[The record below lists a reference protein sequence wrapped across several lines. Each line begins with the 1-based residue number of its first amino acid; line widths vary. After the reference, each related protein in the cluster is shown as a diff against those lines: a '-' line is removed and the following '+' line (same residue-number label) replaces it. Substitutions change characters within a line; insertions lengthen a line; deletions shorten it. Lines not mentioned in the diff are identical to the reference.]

1 MGSKPRDSSRPDGV
15 NLPAEPVLWNAFANM
30 ASLAGHAVTIVR
42 GEGSTV
48 YDDHGRPYLDALAS
62 LWYCNVGHGRQ
73 ELADAAAAQMRQL
86 AAYQTFEPFTN
97 LPAEALARRVA
108 GLAPMPGV
116 KVFFTPGG
124 GSDAVDTAAKLARSY
139 WRALGQDD
147 KQITIARSHAYHG
160 MNAYGTSLGGIPA
173 NTEPFV
179 PLVSLVEHV
188 AWDDAPA
195 LEKVI
200 EAVGARRVA
209 AFFCE
214 PVVGAGGVY
223 PPPEG
228 YLASVREICRRHDV
242 LFVAD
247 EVITG
252 FGRTGAWLASERF
265 GLDPD
270 LITTAK
276 GLSSGYA
283 PIGAVVASARVAEP
297 FWRPGSA
304 AVFRHGYTY
313 SAHPTACAVALANLD
328 LIEREQLVARVARLE
343 QVLARALAPLAGH
356 ELVGEVRAG
365 TGLLAAVEIAEA
377 ARAADP
383 GIGPRLV
390 AEIRERGV
398 ITRLLRGVALQISP
412 PFVITEAEIGRVAEV
427 FTAALD
433 AVAAGPAR

>member
-1 MGSKPRDSSRPDGV
+1 MEPEPWDPGTQDDGSAP
-15 NLPAEPVLWNAFANM
+15 PALWNAFANM
-30 ASLAGHAVTIVR
+30 ASLAGRAVTIVR

-48 YDDHGRPYLDALAS
+48 YDEHGRPYLDALAS
-62 LWYCNVGHGRQ
+62 LWYCNIGHGRA
-73 ELADAAAAQMRQL
+73 ELADAAAIQMRQL
-86 AAYQTFEPFTN
+86 AAYQTFEPFSN
-97 LPAEALARRVA
+97 QPAEALARRIA
-108 GLAPMPGV
+108 DLAPMAGA

-139 WRALGQDD
+139 WRAMGQAS

-173 NTEPFV
+173 NTEPFA

-195 LEKVI
+195 LEKAI
-200 EAVGARRVA
+200 EAEGAGRVA

-214 PVVGAGGVY
+214 PVIGAGGVY

-228 YLASVREICRRHDV
+228 YLAAAREICRRHDV

-252 FGRTGAWLASERF
+252 FGRTGAWLASDRF

-283 PIGAVVASARVAEP
+283 PIGAVIASGRVAEP

-304 AVFRHGYTY
+304 EVFRHGYTY
-313 SAHPTACAVALANLD
+313 SAHPTACAVAAANLD
-328 LIEREQLVARVARLE
+328 VIEREQLLARVARLE
-343 QVLARALAPLAGH
+343 PVLARTLAPLAGH
-356 ELVGEVRAG
+356 DLVAEVRAG
-365 TGLLAAVEIAEA
+365 TGLLAAVEIAAA
-377 ARAADP
+377 ARSADP

-398 ITRLLRGVALQISP
+398 ITRLLRGVALQVSP
-412 PFVITEAEIGRVAEV
+412 PFVITEAEIARIAEV
-427 FTAALD
+427 FAAAFD
-433 AVAAGPAR
+433 AVA

>member
-1 MGSKPRDSSRPDGV
+1 MEPEPWDPGTQDDGSAP
-15 NLPAEPVLWNAFANM
+15 PALWNAFANM
-30 ASLAGHAVTIVR
+30 ASLAGRAVTIVR

-48 YDDHGRPYLDALAS
+48 YDEHGRPYLDALAS
-62 LWYCNVGHGRQ
+62 LWYCNIGHGRA
-73 ELADAAAAQMRQL
+73 ELADAAAIQMRQL
-86 AAYQTFEPFTN
+86 AAYQTFEPFSN
-97 LPAEALARRVA
+97 QPAEALARRIA
-108 GLAPMPGV
+108 DLAPMAGA

-139 WRALGQDD
+139 WRAMGRAS

-173 NTEPFV
+173 NTEPFA

-195 LEKVI
+195 LEKAI
-200 EAVGARRVA
+200 EAEGAGRVA

-214 PVVGAGGVY
+214 PVIGAGGVY

-228 YLASVREICRRHDV
+228 YLAAAREICRRHDV

-252 FGRTGAWLASERF
+252 FGRTGAWLASDRF

-283 PIGAVVASARVAEP
+283 PIGAVIASGRVAAP

-304 AVFRHGYTY
+304 EVFRHGYTY
-313 SAHPTACAVALANLD
+313 SAHPTACAVAAANLD
-328 LIEREQLVARVARLE
+328 VIEREQLLARVARLE
-343 QVLARALAPLAGH
+343 PVLARTLAPLAGH
-356 ELVGEVRAG
+356 DLVAEVRAG
-365 TGLLAAVEIAEA
+365 TGLLAAVEIAAA
-377 ARAADP
+377 ARSADP

-398 ITRLLRGVALQISP
+398 ITRLLRGVALQVSP
-412 PFVITEAEIGRVAEV
+412 PFVITEAEIARIAEV
-427 FTAALD
+427 FAAAFD
-433 AVAAGPAR
+433 AVA